1 MVNTPAPQPG
11 GDEKPFALKST
22 IYTVGFLLFV
32 LGVLPS
38 LFYVVEEGLLTAD
51 SWTDL
56 IQSYWIDFRRLVG
69 GAVFALGLAAYLFCS
84 IWLMFYGRGPHVE
97 FDPPK
102 HFVATGP
109 YRWVR
114 NTVVLTLLVT
124 VLGEAIYYGSLGILA
139 LLLFIGLPF
148 AQYQVTRIEEPLL
161 RQRFG
166 QSYIDYCT
174 RVPRWTP
181 RPPSPD

>member
-1 MVNTPAPQPG
+1 MVNAPAPQPG

-22 IYTVGFLLFV
+22 IYTTGFLLIV

-38 LFYVVEEGLLTAD
+38 LFFIVEKHLLTAY
-51 SWTDL
+51 SRQQPITIFWAG
-56 IQSYWIDFRRLVG
+56 FRQLVG
-69 GAVFALGLAAYLFCS
+69 GAVFAIGLASYLFCS
-84 IWLMFYGRGPHVE
+84 IWLMFFGRGPHVE

-102 HFVATGP
+102 HFVASGP

-114 NTVVLTLLVT
+114 NPVVLTLLVT
-124 VLGEAIYYGSLGILA
+124 VLGEAIYFGSLGILA
-139 LLLFIGLPF
+139 LLLFVGLPF

-166 QSYIDYCT
+166 QSYIDYCA
-174 RVPRWTP
+174 RVSRWIP
-181 RPPSPD
+181 RPPASE